1 MLDFSKKNGVAFL
14 FIIASIFSY
23 SFGFSQSDNLNE
35 KVDAIQVDI
44 ERAEF
49 RLIQLKS
56 QNSSDPI
63 RLRYIQNIEN
73 ARMDLIIKKT
83 TLEYS
88 LSSTNNKLKVKKID
102 FDTFPENKQLE
113 ITANPGKFEI
123 LN

>member
-1 MLDFSKKNGVAFL
+1 MLDFSKKNRFAFL
-14 FIIASIFSY
+14 FIIASIFSN
-23 SFGFSQSDNLNE
+23 SFAFSQNENLNE

-56 QNSSDPI
+56 QNSLDPI

-88 LSSTNNKLKVKKID
+88 LSSTNNKLKVKKVD
-102 FDTFPENKQLE
+102 FDTFPENKQIE
-113 ITANPGKFEI
+113 ITANPRKFEI